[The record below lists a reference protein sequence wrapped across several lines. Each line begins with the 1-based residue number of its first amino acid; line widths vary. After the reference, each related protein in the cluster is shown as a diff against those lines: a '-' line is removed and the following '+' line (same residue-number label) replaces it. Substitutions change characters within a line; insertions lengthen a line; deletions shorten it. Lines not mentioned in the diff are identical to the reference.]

1 MLKFGTDGWRAVIA
15 DEFTYAN
22 VRLVAAGIAG
32 YLKSVSKK
40 PTAIIGYDSR
50 FMGREFALAAGRE
63 LAGQGISVDVGAEP
77 FPTPTIAYAV
87 KARGADGAI
96 MLTASH
102 NPYYYN
108 GLKFIPAYAGPAT
121 AEITD
126 AIEKNINV
134 LNLRGSMPQPDG
146 LGNGKNLR
154 TIDLSREYVSHVL
167 GFIDTDLIRKRRL
180 SAAVDPFHGAG
191 WRLLPELF
199 REAGIETIAIR
210 DSIDPLFEGGFPDP
224 SQANLKRL
232 AKVVLDKKCDAGL
245 ALDGDGDRFGVITEE
260 GEYLSPNQV
269 AALILTHM
277 VRNRGAKGAAV
288 RTVATTH
295 LIDKIAAD
303 FGLEVI
309 ETPVGFKYVGKVM
322 REGPVVMGGEES
334 GGLSVLGHIPEKDG
348 LLADLLIMEMIAVEE
363 KSLGDIWSGITK
375 RYGDFFNKRLD
386 VELSEKK
393 KIKLLEGLNLKPPEA
408 IGGLKVKAIDKLD
421 GFRFSLYRGAWLL
434 ARPSGTE
441 PLIRVYIEAQNEKD
455 FTALINGATE
465 MICP

>member
-22 VRLVAAGIAG
+22 VRLVTAGIAG
-32 YLKSVSKK
+32 YLKSVSRK
-40 PTAIIGYDSR
+40 PTALIGYDSR
-50 FMGREFALAAGRE
+50 FMGREFAIAASQE
-63 LAGQGISVDVGAEP
+63 LEGQGISVDIGTEP
-77 FPTPTIAYAV
+77 YPTPTIAYAV

-121 AEITD
+121 ADITE
-126 AIEKNINV
+126 AIERNIQTRNHRESNPKPGGLTHSKNI
-134 LNLRGSMPQPDG
+134 
-146 LGNGKNLR
+146 R
-154 TIDLSREYVSHVL
+154 TADLSSEYISHVL
-167 GFIDTDLIRKRRL
+167 DFIDIDLIRSRQL

-191 WRLLPELF
+191 YRLLPELF
-199 REAGIETIAIR
+199 RAAGIETLAIR
-210 DSIDPLFEGGFPDP
+210 DSVDPLFEGGFPDP
-224 SQANLKRL
+224 SAINLKRL
-232 AKVVLDKKCDAGL
+232 AGIVVDKKCDAGL
-245 ALDGDGDRFGVITEE
+245 ALDGDGDRFGVINEK

-269 AALILTHM
+269 AALVLMHM
-277 VRNRGAKGAAV
+277 VKNRGAKGAAV

-309 ETPVGFKYVGKVM
+309 ETQVGFKYVGKVM
-322 REGPVVMGGEES
+322 RERPVVMGGEES

-348 LLADLLIMEMIAVEE
+348 LLADLLIMEMIAAEG

-375 RYGDFFNKRLD
+375 QYGDFFNKRLD
-386 VELSEKK
+386 VELIEEQ
-393 KIKLLEGLNLKPPEA
+393 KIKLLEDLNLKPPEA

-421 GFRFSLYRGAWLL
+421 GFRFSLERGAWLL

-441 PLIRVYIEAQNEKD
+441 PLIRIYIEAQNDKD
-455 FTALINGATE
+455 FTELINGASE
-465 MICP
+465 MVCP